1 MCNVCKCD
9 PLYTISKQIIRE
21 SQIHKLCINQLFFFT
36 SAHEIS
42 HIVGLQPGL
51 RLFLFSPSS
60 STTQHQCYGL
70 NALSSSG
77 MLDQDYFNIQVRQ
90 FLLRKNKNH
99 QNRDASAGALLR
111 KRIKKE
117 LVSLVQCKVYSPSF
131 SFAA

>member
-21 SQIHKLCINQLFFFT
+21 SQTHKFCINQLFFFT

-77 MLDQDYFNIQVRQ
+77 MLDQTYFNIYRQ